1 MDKLKLNL
9 EALKVETFDA
19 GAPSEHRGT
28 VEARE
33 LFETAAPTCAVTRC
47 RTGCV
52 SSPCVCL

>member
-1 MDKLKLNL
+1 MNKLKLNPDDL
-9 EALKVETFDA
+9 TVETFES
-19 GAPSEHRGT
+19 APVSRQRGT

-33 LFETAAPTCAVTRC
+33 FFATQQITCAVTRC